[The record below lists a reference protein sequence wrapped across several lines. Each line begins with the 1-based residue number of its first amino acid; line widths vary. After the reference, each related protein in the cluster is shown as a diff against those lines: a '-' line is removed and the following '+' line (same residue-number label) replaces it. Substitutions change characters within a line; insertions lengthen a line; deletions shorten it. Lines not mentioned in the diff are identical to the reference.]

1 MKVKTNW
8 IMAMSFLTLSCH
20 SVKKTVSN
28 IVIEEARKN
37 ITHNLII
44 SYEDESV
51 LETLKK
57 EIEAYK
63 GEILYE
69 YKIVKGIAI
78 KIPENIDIR
87 VSKAYFSKQ
96 KGVTGVEYDYI
107 NSLNNR

>member
-1 MKVKTNW
+1 
-8 IMAMSFLTLSCH
+8 MAMSFLTLSCH

-28 IVIEEARKN
+28 IVIEEEAPKN

-57 EIEAYK
+57 EIKAYK
-63 GEILYE
+63 AEILYE

-87 VSKAYFSKQ
+87 ESKAYFSKQ